1 MPKSQKINIKNNKK
15 LKRTIFFKR
24 LFSLLFASFLFL
36 TGCKK
41 EEKEAIN
48 LVGCWTAIDENE
60 GVDYYTLTFNSNSTF
75 TLRINYGNQNSNDY
89 KIYSGSYK
97 YSTDMMY
104 FWLEAVWVDGGNK
117 AQTAFKIYS
126 FSNNEMTTS
135 AFYAYG
141 PKFTWIRN

>member
-1 MPKSQKINIKNNKK
+1 MNRLLLK
-15 LKRTIFFKR
+15 LTFLFFVA
-24 LFSLLFASFLFL
+24 LTLFL

-48 LVGCWTAIDENE
+48 LVGCWTAIDKNE
-60 GVDYYTLTFNSNSTF
+60 DVDYYMLTFNSNSTF
-75 TLRINYGNQNSNDY
+75 TLRIDYGNQNSNDY

-104 FWLEAVWVDGGNK
+104 FWLEAVWVDGSNK
-117 AQTAFKIYS
+117 AQTAFRIYS
-126 FSNNEMTTS
+126 FSNNEMITS